1 MASHHEGLGGDLL
14 AVEPDGDLEEGVL
27 EQELDEDELEQDYEQ
42 DAETV
47 ESVTLVLLGWLAA
60 LV

>member
-1 MASHHEGLGGDLL
+1 M
-14 AVEPDGDLEEGVL
+14 EPDEDLEEGVL

-42 DAETV
+42 DAAA

>member
-1 MASHHEGLGGDLL
+1 ML
-14 AVEPDGDLEEGVL
+14 AVEPDEDLEEGVL

-42 DAETV
+42 DAETA
-47 ESVTLVLLGWLAA
+47 ESVTLVLLGWLAV